1 LLLSRVANSIYWM
14 NRYTE
19 RAENIA
25 RFIDVNLQLSLDQF
39 TPAGDPW
46 KSLIDVMGDTE
57 AFAQRYDQPTRA
69 NVMHFLTLDREN
81 PHSIANC
88 IAQAR
93 DNARTIRDIITSEMW
108 QQINALHISVTRAAN
123 DVIREDRPV
132 WFYRSVK
139 EGCLL
144 FAANTDATMSHN
156 EGFEFCKLARMLER
170 ADKTSRVMDVKYFM
184 LLPKADDVGGA
195 LDVVQWAALLRS
207 VGALEMYR
215 QVHGVITP
223 GNVASFLM
231 LNRQF
236 PRSLTHCLEHAQSAL
251 GQITGPGNRHT
262 AEVQRRL
269 GRLRSQLQFGQIDEI
284 IDAGLH
290 EYIDDAQ
297 TQLNGI
303 DQAIDEAF
311 FRFIP
316 PVEDLFAQHSAQMQQ
331 QQRQQ

>member
-1 LLLSRVANSIYWM
+1 M
-14 NRYTE
+14 NRYIE

-46 KSLIDVMGDTE
+46 EPLIKVMGDEE
-57 AFAQRYDQPTRA
+57 AFYERHDHATRA
-69 NVMHFLTLDREN
+69 NVMHFLTLDRKN
-81 PHSIANC
+81 PSSIANC
-88 IAQAR
+88 VAQAR

-108 QQINALHISVTRAAN
+108 QQINALHITVTAAPA
-123 DVIREDRPV
+123 DVIHEDRPV
-132 WFYRSVK
+132 DFYRSVK

-156 EGFEFCKLARMLER
+156 EGFEFCKLGRMLER
-170 ADKTSRVMDVKYFM
+170 ADKTSRVMDVKYFL
-184 LLPKADDVGGA
+184 LLPKSDDIGGA
-195 LDVVQWAALLRS
+195 LDVVQWAALLHS

-215 QVHGVITP
+215 QVHGIITP
-223 GNVASFLM
+223 GKVASFLL

-236 PRSLTHCLEHAQSAL
+236 PRSLTHCLEQAQGAL
-251 GQITGPGNRHT
+251 NQITNRGNRQSG
-262 AEVQRRL
+262 EVQRRL

-297 TQLNGI
+297 TQLNNVDEAI
-303 DQAIDEAF
+303 DQAF
-311 FRFIP
+311 FRFTP
-316 PVEDLFAQHSAQMQQ
+316 PVEDLFAQQSAQMQQ
-331 QQRQQ
+331 QQQQ